1 MTNMHYLLTAAGAA
15 AGEGS
20 IMESVMSFAPILV
33 VIVVFYFMLIRP
45 QQKKDKEDRAMRE
58 NLEIGDEIV
67 TMGGIIGLVVS
78 VETDARGCVSR
89 FDGGVKL
96 AERNDVGVDILF
108 FDDSVKWYLTKAE
121 KCCIVRFNILNFSN
135 ATTGKK
141 SFHEVSE
148 SCRVV

>member
-1 MTNMHYLLTAAGAA
+1 MTNMHYLLTATGAA

-20 IMESVMSFAPILV
+20 IMESVLSFAPILV

-78 VETDARGCVSR
+78 VKEDTVVIETGSDRSKIR
-89 FDGGVKL
+89 
-96 AERNDVGVDILF
+96 ILKGA
-108 FDDSVKWYLTKAE
+108 VAQVREKA
-121 KCCIVRFNILNFSN
+121 
-135 ATTGKK
+135 
-141 SFHEVSE
+141 
-148 SCRVV
+148 